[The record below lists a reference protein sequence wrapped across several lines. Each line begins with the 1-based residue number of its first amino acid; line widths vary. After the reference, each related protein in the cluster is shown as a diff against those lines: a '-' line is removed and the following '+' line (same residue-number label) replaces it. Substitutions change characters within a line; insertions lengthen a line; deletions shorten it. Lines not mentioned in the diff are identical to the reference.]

1 MEQNDLSL
9 SRPST
14 LHYSSEIHP
23 YVSEFRYLCNINY
36 NITLCLMKE
45 LNIEIA
51 VKIYDYE
58 ELDAADRELMDAAR
72 EATNRSY
79 APYSHFSVGA
89 AARLANGIVVTGTNQ
104 ENAAYPSG
112 LCAERTTLFY
122 ANSQHPDQAVTTLAI
137 AARNEHDEFL
147 ESPIPPCGAC
157 RQVMLET
164 EKRFKQPMR
173 VLLYGKK
180 GIYELKNV
188 GELLPLSFDA
198 SAMK

>member
-1 MEQNDLSL
+1 
-9 SRPST
+9 
-14 LHYSSEIHP
+14 
-23 YVSEFRYLCNINY
+23 
-36 NITLCLMKE
+36 MKE

-157 RQVMLET
+157 RQRIKEFSVPQTLVHLADASGVRRT
-164 EKRFKQPMR
+164 CTAA
-173 VLLYGKK
+173 
-180 GIYELKNV
+180 
-188 GELLPLSFDA
+188 ELLPFAFDEKDLA
-198 SAMK
+198 K